1 MKKSI
6 MLGIDIGSSSV
17 KALLIDSD
25 FTVIAMADRKNPVL
39 IPRPGWSEY
48 KPELWWDYVKQD
60 IAECLQKAKIN
71 ADNIISVGI
80 SGCGCCMVPLD
91 AQGNSV
97 YNSIPWTDQRADEEV
112 KFLEKNCRDLIFAK
126 CGNIPNMLSPIPH
139 LMWLKNNEK
148 SIYDKTYKYTEASG
162 YIGQKFTGNFTLD
175 YSMASALDYGMD
187 TARLDFDKDLIDA
200 MDLDI
205 TKFPKLHANTESI
218 GSISAEVSKETG
230 LKQGTP
236 VYIAGLDIFA
246 ATIAAGAT
254 SSGQGFYS
262 TGSAGN
268 MIVVSDKRTSSPNV
282 TNAISI
288 TDSSLYYTFGS
299 QGSLGYSFDWFVEN
313 FCELEVKASEMLNK
327 TIKAYQIVDLE
338 VAKSKP
344 GAGGLLYMPYLFG
357 KFHPDFNPDAQGVFF
372 GIGPTTTKI
381 DMLRAVMEGAV
392 FNMYETIK
400 VINGLG
406 VKLEQI
412 ITSGGPSRSAIWC
425 QIMSDITGISIK
437 SIDIPEATAIGSAL
451 LGGIGAGLF
460 KSFDDVNKKYEK
472 PARIY
477 EPDMANH
484 NIYEKLFE
492 IYKVVY
498 SGSVEGFEKLMHFKK
513 NL

>member
-1 MKKSI
+1 MKKGI

-25 FTVIAMADRKNPVL
+25 FKVLAMADRKNPVL

-48 KPELWWDYVKQD
+48 EPLVWWDYAKQD
-60 IAECLQKAKIN
+60 IAECLEKAQVN
-71 ADNIISVGI
+71 AGQITSVGI

-91 AQGNSV
+91 KNGKSV
-97 YNSIPWTDQRADEEV
+97 YNSIPWTDQRADMEV
-112 KFLEKNCRDLIFAK
+112 RFLEEKCRDLIFAK
-126 CGNIPNMLSPIPH
+126 CGNIPSMLSPTPH
-139 LMWLKNNEK
+139 LMWLKNNAK
-148 SIYDKTYKYTEASG
+148 SVYDNTFKYTEASG
-162 YIGQKFTGNFTLD
+162 YIGLKFTGNFTLD

-187 TARLDFDKDLIDA
+187 TAKLEFDEGLINA
-200 MDLDI
+200 MGLDI
-205 TKFPKLHANTESI
+205 SKFPKLHPNTGSI
-218 GSISAEVSKETG
+218 GNISASASGETG

-236 VYIAGLDIFA
+236 VFIAGLDIFA

-254 SSGQGFYS
+254 SAGQGFYS

-268 MIVVSDKRTSSPNV
+268 MIIISDKRISSPNV

-288 TDSSLYYTFGS
+288 TDSSLSYTFGS

-327 TIKAYQIVDLE
+327 KIKAYQLVDIE
-338 VAKSKP
+338 VSKAAP

-406 VKLEQI
+406 VKLDEI
-412 ITSGGPSRSAIWC
+412 ITSGGPSKSAIWC
-425 QIMSDITGISIK
+425 QIMADITGTPIK

-451 LGGIGAGLF
+451 LGGVGSGLF
-460 KSFDDVNKKYEK
+460 ESFEEVNKKYLK
-472 PARIY
+472 QSKY
-477 EPDMANH
+477 YKPDMTKH
-484 NIYEKLFE
+484 QTYEKLFE
-492 IYKVVY
+492 IYRIVY
-498 SGSVEGFEKLMHFKK
+498 AGSVEGFEKLMQFKK

>member
-25 FTVIAMADRKNPVL
+25 FNVIAMADRKNPVL

-48 KPELWWDYVKQD
+48 VPEVWWDYVRQD
-60 IAECLQKAKIN
+60 ITECLELA
-71 ADNIISVGI
+71 NIRAEQISSVGI

-91 AQGNSV
+91 AEGRSV
-97 YNSIPWTDQRADEEV
+97 YNSIPWTDQRADGEV
-112 KFLEKNCRDLIFAK
+112 RFLEQNCRELIFAK

-148 SIYDKTYKYTEASG
+148 SIYDKTFKYTEASG
-162 YIGQKFTGNFTLD
+162 YIGLKFTGNFTLD

-187 TARLDFDKDLIDA
+187 TGSLKFDEGLIKA
-200 MDLDI
+200 MGLDI
-205 TKFPKLHANTESI
+205 SKFPGLHANTESI
-218 GSISAEVSKETG
+218 GNINAKASEETG
-230 LKQGTP
+230 LLQGTP
-236 VYIAGLDIFA
+236 VFIAGLDIFA

-254 SSGQGFYS
+254 SAGQGFYS

-268 MIVVSDKRTSSPNV
+268 MIVISNKKISSPSV

-288 TDSSLYYTFGS
+288 TDSSLSYTFGS

-327 TIKAYQIVDLE
+327 AVKAYQIVDLE
-338 VAKSKP
+338 IAKSKP

-372 GIGPTTTKI
+372 GIGPTTTKT

-406 VKLEQI
+406 VKLDEI
-412 ITSGGPSRSAIWC
+412 ITSGGPSKSSIWC
-425 QIMSDITGISIK
+425 QIMSDITGTPIK

-451 LGGIGAGLF
+451 LGGVGSGLF
-460 KSFDDVNKKYEK
+460 GSFDDVNKKYIK
-472 PARIY
+472 QAKFY

-484 NIYEKLFE
+484 QKYEKLFE
-492 IYKVVY
+492 IYNVVY
-498 SGSVEGFEKLMHFKK
+498 KGSVAGFEKLMHFKK
-513 NL
+513 NM